1 MDATQMDHAGSGQTL
16 YPTLVTKRHLKAV
29 NEKLDQQ
36 LSTSSSGAYS
46 EAALKAL
53 FSSVVTEHS
62 ATLSFAAKAIES
74 STSQCHQASLA
85 VDSSTKVCKEA
96 TAKVDK
102 IVSEAHLFLDSLQA
116 AATKNAQTVNALVE
130 SLQRSLQSKRSNLE
144 VARQAIE
151 AVNETLH
158 ANVND
163 RLNQLKAELVNY
175 KLCTATAEVND
186 LKSEREVIRSSAAD
200 VHSILLPLIT
210 IRRHLADKL
219 RPTLDILSRIE
230 GFPVNC
236 VQPKQG
242 GEKMTTQPPS
252 GTKPSTEPKG
262 NEASVSN
269 KDKKMKK
276 IGEDDTDNED
286 DVYAENPKNPF
297 QKVKPSEKEIKENY
311 KKQKAELEQ
320 KQKEAELLE
329 KKKSMFPIWTIDSLQ
344 RCAIDEPII
353 LWLEPV
359 MSFGIENS
367 KDAQFHMPITRKT
380 FIFHCFNLTAAI
392 PSPDPKVD
400 RDILEFYLEFAQPQY
415 LTWSSKKITTLKF
428 LKPYSAGKFIN
439 FKFKV
444 TRGTEG
450 SVHNITFAD
459 LPNLNP
465 HDWILLNNI
474 HLSNPQEYQPI
485 IDHVKRILVYYIH
498 EAAKIDQEIASA
510 IHKRTTIKT
519 MGRAGNVNTMVKGKI
534 DSKYQTVMFIR
545 GEGQKCLFA
554 LVDKYLF
561 STSCLEHILEII
573 QRCDQN
579 SAAEKKSL
587 IC

>member
-1 MDATQMDHAGSGQTL
+1 METYNILINHNLYYSQKLSINCSGEVQPKWTMPGRTL
-16 YPTLVTKRHLKAV
+16 YPTPVTKRHLKAV

-36 LSTSSSGAYS
+36 LSSSSSGAYS

-62 ATLSFAAKAIES
+62 ATLSSAAKAIES

-85 VDSSTKVCKEA
+85 VDSSTKECKEA

-151 AVNETLH
+151 AANETLH
-158 ANVND
+158 AN
-163 RLNQLKAELVNY
+163 NY

-186 LKSEREVIRSSAAD
+186 LKSEWEVIRSSAAD

-219 RPTLDILSRIE
+219 RPALDILSRIE
-230 GFPVNC
+230 GVPVTC

-242 GEKMTTQPPS
+242 GEKMKTQPPS

-269 KDKKMKK
+269 KEKKMKK

-320 KQKEAELLE
+320 KRKEAELLE

-344 RCAIDEPII
+344 RCTIDEPSI

-485 IDHVKRILVYYIH
+485 IDH
-498 EAAKIDQEIASA
+498 AAKIDQEIASA

-519 MGRAGNVNTMVKGKI
+519 MGRAGNVNTMVKEKI